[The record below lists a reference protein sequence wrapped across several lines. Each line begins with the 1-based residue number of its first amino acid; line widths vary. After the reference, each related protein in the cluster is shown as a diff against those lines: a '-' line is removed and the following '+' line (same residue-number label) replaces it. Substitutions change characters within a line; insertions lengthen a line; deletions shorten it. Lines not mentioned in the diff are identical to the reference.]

1 MIRTGKHIAAM
12 LDSRITSKL
21 KVIVIEFVHHRS
33 FYLATEHFFS
43 AIAAIL
49 AGGQRKDR
57 TERLAPDY
65 KKICLQYLHRNGLGF
80 IVLIFFQGLHV
91 CTGTLFFFN
100 CGPNISI
107 CSSFS
112 KHSMRTSIIFEN
124 YKFPLQ
130 IACLTRSVY

>member
-1 MIRTGKHIAAM
+1 MIRTGKQIAAM

-21 KVIVIEFVHHRS
+21 KVIVVEFVHHPS
-33 FYLATEHFFS
+33 FYLATEHFFRLS
-43 AIAAIL
+43 LLFWQGDKGRIEPRDWLRITKNL
-49 AGGQRKDR
+49 SSVPPQRWAR
-57 TERLAPDY
+57 FY
-65 KKICLQYLHRNGLGF
+65 CSH
-80 IVLIFFQGLHV
+80 FFQGLHV
-91 CTGTLFFFN
+91 CTGTLFFLQYY

-112 KHSMRTSIIFEN
+112 KHSTKTIIFEN

>member
-1 MIRTGKHIAAM
+1 MIRTGKHITAM

-33 FYLATEHFFS
+33 FYVATEHFFS

-65 KKICLQYLHRNGLGF
+65 KKICLQCLHRDGLGF
-80 IVLIFFQGLHV
+80 IVLIFFKAYMYVLV
-91 CTGTLFFFN
+91 LFFSSIAA
-100 CGPNISI
+100 PILAYVPHSLNI
-107 CSSFS
+107 
-112 KHSMRTSIIFEN
+112 
-124 YKFPLQ
+124 L
-130 IACLTRSVY
+130 